1 MKIVK
6 VWRCLF
12 PLSFFLTI
20 SLMINYRAQPKH
32 YSSVD
37 KQYWYE
43 ICVIFFG

>member
-20 SLMINYRAQPKH
+20 SLMINQNITVLLISNIGMK
-32 YSSVD
+32 SV
-37 KQYWYE
+37 
-43 ICVIFFG
+43 